1 MSILLMLLD
10 DEVEFSD
17 DGTMV
22 IHLFLLP
29 ALPKALSSG
38 SVRGLRAKGD
48 LRIDMDWED
57 GKVTSLSIKGA
68 EGRQIILH

>member
-1 MSILLMLLD
+1 
-10 DEVEFSD
+10 
-17 DGTMV
+17 MV

-38 SVRGLRAKGD
+38 SVRGLLAKGD